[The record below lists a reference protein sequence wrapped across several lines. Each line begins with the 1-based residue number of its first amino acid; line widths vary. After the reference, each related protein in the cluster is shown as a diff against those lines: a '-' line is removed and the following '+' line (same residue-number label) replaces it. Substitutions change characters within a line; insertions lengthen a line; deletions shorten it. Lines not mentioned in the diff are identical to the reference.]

1 MRNGG
6 TARSFVW
13 PFVLPFFWLVVRSF
27 VCFCFFQMTSD
38 YCNDYEPKVVVDIL
52 EGYYGSRYGY
62 ALIARSQCVTNLIL
76 NPLGV
81 QSFGG
86 EPNT

>member
-1 MRNGG
+1 
-6 TARSFVW
+6 
-13 PFVLPFFWLVVRSF
+13 
-27 VCFCFFQMTSD
+27 MTSD